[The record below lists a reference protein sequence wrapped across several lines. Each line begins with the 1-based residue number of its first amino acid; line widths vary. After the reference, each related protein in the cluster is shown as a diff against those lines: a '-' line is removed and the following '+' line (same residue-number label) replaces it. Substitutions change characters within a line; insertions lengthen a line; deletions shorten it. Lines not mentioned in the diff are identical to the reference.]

1 MIVPSAPPHRGMMMS
16 AAFATLLAGCI
27 TPEFK
32 PRPTSV
38 TPAEPGL
45 QAVSPAPPP
54 WRTAYGDPQ
63 LDQLMA
69 DALQALEEAMT
80 RRLRAGTRRSRKPAR
95 RTSATSKS

>member
-1 MIVPSAPPHRGMMMS
+1 MMMS

-27 TPEFK
+27 TPEIK

-45 QAVSPAPPP
+45 RAPQVSPAPPP
-54 WRTAYGDPQ
+54 SRTAYGDPQ